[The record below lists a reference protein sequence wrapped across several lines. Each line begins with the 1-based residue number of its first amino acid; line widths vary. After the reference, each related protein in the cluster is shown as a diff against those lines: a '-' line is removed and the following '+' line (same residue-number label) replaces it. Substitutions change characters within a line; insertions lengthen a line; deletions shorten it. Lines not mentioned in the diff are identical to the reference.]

1 MYRNPTNSLV
11 ALRRNILLFA
21 CAVTRGFHLELVNH
35 MPTEAFLLAFFRF
48 AARPGLPGVV
58 CFDNEETSKRAAKG
72 LCSMDDAVN
81 HPNIQNC
88 CANHRISCK
97 FIAEQEAWWRD
108 FWKRMARFPEA
119 CLRKTLGKCRFDY
132 DQLYTILREVEA
144 VINSRLV
151 AFADDSHIDTA
162 VLTRALLICG
172 K

>member
-35 MPTEAFLLAFFRF
+35 MPTEAFLLAFLRF
-48 AARPGLPGVV
+48 AARLGLSGVV
-58 CFDNEETSKRAAKG
+58 CFNSEETFKRAAKG

-144 VINSRLV
+144 VTNSRHV
-151 AFADDSHIDTA
+151 TFAEDSHLDTA
-162 VLTRALLICG
+162 VLTSALLICG